1 MACGACVKTITNAV
15 KSVDQ
20 TAQIEAD
27 PKTKQVAVETD
38 SSEAAVK
45 EAIEGAGYAIA
56 SNQFRFSLKIQS
68 QA

>member
-56 SNQFRFSLKIQS
+56 
-68 QA
+68 